1 MKKLDKFGHCL
12 EEYTSNKNNA
22 QVYYNR
28 AIGKSPEMEVSKAL
42 AKIVKK
48 ITKKNYRI
56 LDVGC
61 ACGHYYKSLKREIK
75 NNFYY
80 TGIDPYKIFLD
91 KAKAAWKNEKNV
103 NFKKGNIFDLPL
115 DNREFDIVVCNN
127 VLLHLPSIEKPLR
140 ELIRVSK
147 KTVILR
153 TVVYDVS
160 YKIQLVYNSKWWKGT
175 NIKPVNEFD
184 KMGNPNSFSYFNIH
198 SFDYLKGLVGKIDKK
213 LKIKFVKD
221 NFFSKKNIQSS
232 IKKEKRPL
240 ATRVVG
246 DEQFS
251 GCLMQPHY
259 FVIINKQK

>member
-1 MKKLDKFGHCL
+1 MKKLDKFGLCL

-42 AKIVKK
+42 AKIVKR
-48 ITKKNYRI
+48 IIKKDYRI

-61 ACGHYYKSLKREIK
+61 ACGHYYRSLKKEIK

-91 KAKAAWKNEKNV
+91 KAKLAWMNEKNV

-115 DNREFDIVVCNN
+115 DNNEFDIVVCNN

-140 ELIRVSK
+140 ELIRVTK
-147 KTVILR
+147 RTTILR

-160 YKIQLVYNSKWWKGT
+160 YKVQLVYNSKWWKGT
-175 NIKPVNEFD
+175 NIEPVNEFD

-198 SFDYLKGLVGKIDKK
+198 SFDYLKALINKINPK
-213 LKIKFVKD
+213 LKIKFIKD
-221 NFFSKKNIQSS
+221 SFFSKAKIQNSL
-232 IKKEKRPL
+232 KKEKRPL
-240 ATRVVG
+240 ATRIING
-246 DEQFS
+246 EQFS

-259 FVIINKQK
+259 FVIITK

>member
-1 MKKLDKFGHCL
+1 MKKIDKFGLCL

-22 QVYYNR
+22 RVYYDR

-42 AKIVKK
+42 AKIVKR
-48 ITKKNYRI
+48 IVKKNYKI

-61 ACGHYYKSLKREIK
+61 ACGHYYRSLKREIK
-75 NNFYY
+75 NNFFY
-80 TGIDPYKIFLD
+80 TGVDPYKIFLD
-91 KAKAAWKNEKNV
+91 KAKLAWKNEQNV
-103 NFKKGNIFDLPL
+103 FFKKGNIFDLPF
-115 DNREFDIVVCNN
+115 NNKEFDIVVCSN

-160 YKIQLVYNSKWWKGT
+160 YKIQLVYNSRWWKGT
-175 NIKPVNEFD
+175 NVKPVNEFD
-184 KMGNPNSFSYFNIH
+184 KFGNPNSFSYFNIH
-198 SFDYLKGLVGKIDKK
+198 SFDYLKALISKIDKK
-213 LKIKFVKD
+213 LKIKFIKD
-221 NFFSKKNIQSS
+221 NFFSKNTIQTS

-240 ATRVVG
+240 ATKVIG
-246 DEQFS
+246 KEQFS

-259 FVIINKQK
+259 FVIITK